1 MSRVPDLSDLD
12 LQLEDVED
20 YTSEY
25 PTVEDDIRT
34 YAATDNL
41 KQRRGVL
48 TTLVMANKKLL
59 LIAGSAFVLLIAIIA
74 LSSGGSEEVIMDD
87 GSHVPLIVVDPSTL
101 KSGVTEPLMANLLDL
116 FDRHGIDPSGLDPS
130 AGDDTPQRRA
140 YFWVAHDYSADVD
153 HTTRMARY
161 ALAVF
166 YYSTNGIPS
175 KHEENPFN
183 WFSADKW
190 LTEEHACE
198 WQGIECNE
206 SLHVTGI
213 ELERNNLSGKVPV
226 ELLILREKLTT
237 IDLSSNL
244 MYMKD
249 GDYDAFKHLKNLET
263 LLMDDNFLE
272 GASGLPTQM
281 AQLTNLEKLR
291 LSYNLFE
298 GQLEADKSNPVIGAM
313 SKLTHLELES
323 CFLSGSMPE
332 YIGTM
337 DKLVYLYLRRNDMT
351 FNLDFLKTGEMS
363 DICKYILI

>member
-34 YAATDNL
+34 TFATDEQ

-48 TTLVMANKKLL
+48 TSLVLANKKLV
-59 LIAGSAFVLLIAIIA
+59 LIAGSAFVILIAIIA
-74 LSSGGSEEVIMDD
+74 HASSGSEEVMVDD
-87 GSHVPLIVVDPSTL
+87 SHVPLILVDPSTL
-101 KSGVTEPLMANLLDL
+101 DPAVTEPLMANLLDQ
-116 FDRHGIDPSGLDPS
+116 FVRHGIDKSSLDPS

-140 YFWVAHDYSADVD
+140 FFWAAHDYSADRD
-153 HTTRMARY
+153 HTSQMARY

-175 KHEENPFN
+175 KYEENPFT

-190 LTEEHACE
+190 LTKEHACE
-198 WQGIECNE
+198 WQGIECNQN
-206 SLHVTGI
+206 LHVTTI
-213 ELERNNLSGKVPV
+213 EMERNNLSGKLPV
-226 ELLILREKLTT
+226 ELLILKQKLAT

-244 MYMKD
+244 MHMKED
-249 GDYDAFKHLKNLET
+249 DYDAFKELKNLET

-281 AQLTNLEKLR
+281 AQLTNLKKLR

-298 GQLEADKSNPVIGAM
+298 GQLEADENSPVIGAM

-323 CFLSGSMPE
+323 CFLSGTMPE

-337 DKLVYLYLRRNDMT
+337 DKLVYLYMRRNDMT

-363 DICKYILI
+363 NICKYILI